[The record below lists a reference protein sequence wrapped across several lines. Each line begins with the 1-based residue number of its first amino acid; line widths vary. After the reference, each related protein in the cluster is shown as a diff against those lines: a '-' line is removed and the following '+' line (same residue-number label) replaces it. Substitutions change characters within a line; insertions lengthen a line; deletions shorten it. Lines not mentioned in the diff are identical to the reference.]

1 MKNCILNKE
10 YLEDLAS
17 EYLTLEN
24 WWRID
29 NSLRTYE
36 VLRYATI
43 QNIME
48 GFKEVFD
55 LTSQKSEDKRTI
67 YCILDGQTVGV
78 GRAELP
84 KSVIVALSR
93 ELTTGYTTSMLC
105 TLRNK
110 ENRLKIETTK
120 HDTLY
125 AEAHV
130 NFSLENGFYFA
141 IPDDLSA
148 QTYIES
154 SKKLKTSNGSNLY
167 DLLSSILKAYPCY
180 EVLYLNLFRNK
191 QDNFLYVTEIGSY

>member
-1 MKNCILNKE
+1 MKNCILNKA

-36 VLRYATI
+36 VLRYAI
-43 QNIME
+43 LQNIIDD
-48 GFKEVFD
+48 FKEVFG
-55 LTSQKSEDKRTI
+55 LTLQKSEDKRTI

-84 KSVIVALSR
+84 KSVIGTLFR

-180 EVLYLNLFRNK
+180 EVLYLNIFRNRK
-191 QDNFLYVTEIGSY
+191 DNSLYVTEIGNY